1 MKITNIINGKFPSV
15 VRSVE
20 TGDGDLIVITKTVLK
35 HLGVHVEGTE
45 LCRYG
50 DDLTVENNHQ
60 YLMVWLKDYFRKYDG
75 ERDAME
81 QLIPRLKEHL
91 ACRERYFA

>member
-1 MKITNIINGKFPSV
+1 MTNIISGKFPSIV
-15 VRSVE
+15 MHVE
-20 TGDGDLIVITKTVLK
+20 QNNDSLKTITKTALT
-35 HLGVHVEGTE
+35 HLGVQIEGVE
-45 LCRYG
+45 LCRYS

>member
-1 MKITNIINGKFPSV
+1 MTNIINGKFPSPV
-15 VRSVE
+15 
-20 TGDGDLIVITKTVLK
+20 KTLEKNDSELK
-35 HLGVHVEGTE
+35 GLVKTALMHLGVQAEGAE
-45 LCRYG
+45 LCRYS